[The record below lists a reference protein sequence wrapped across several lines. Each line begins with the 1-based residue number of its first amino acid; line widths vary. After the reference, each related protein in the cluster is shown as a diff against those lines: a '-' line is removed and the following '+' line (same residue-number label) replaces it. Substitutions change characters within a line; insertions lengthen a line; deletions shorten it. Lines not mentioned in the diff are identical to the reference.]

1 MKRSVMLMHPRCVQ
15 KLQYLTGGGDR
26 PYTIGLALSLAQQGI
41 PIDFIGSDE
50 IDEPSL
56 RVNPHIR
63 FLNLRGDQRPTAPV
77 VTKVARVTRYY
88 VRLLLYALTAKPRV
102 FHILWNN
109 KFELLDRTLVTL
121 FYRSLGKRVVL
132 TVHNVNV
139 RSRDGNDNWLNRQTL
154 RIQYHLCDHLFV
166 HTKLMK
172 DELQQTFGISAG
184 RISVIPFG
192 INNTVPDTPLT
203 CADARRA
210 LGLKATDKAMLFFG
224 NIAPY
229 KGLEYLA
236 EALKLVEDSVPDCR
250 LVIAGRPKGA
260 ESYWES
266 IRDRITALTLD
277 RVVTQR
283 IEYVPDADTEIY
295 FKGTD
300 VLLLPYT
307 HVFQSGVLFLG
318 YNYGL
323 PVIATDVASLKD
335 DVVEGRT
342 GFVCP
347 ARDPVA
353 LARTIEQYF
362 SSDLYYELTAR
373 RVEIRTVARERYSWA
388 TVGEITKTVYD
399 GLAKGDGFLNPTVG

>member
-1 MKRSVMLMHPRCVQ
+1 MRSEVAV
-15 KLQYLTGGGDR
+15 LTGGGDR
-26 PYTIGLALSLAQQGI
+26 PYAIGLALSLAQQGI

-121 FYRSLGKRVVL
+121 YYRSLGKRVVL

-154 RIQYHLCDHLFV
+154 RIQYYLCDHLFV
-166 HTKLMK
+166 HTKIMK

-192 INNTVPDTPLT
+192 INNTVPDTTLT
-203 CADARRA
+203 YADARRR
-210 LGLKATDKAMLFFG
+210 LGLEAADKTILFFG

-229 KGLEYLA
+229 KGLEYLV
-236 EALKLVEDSVPDCR
+236 EALKLVEDRLPDCR

-266 IRDRITALTLD
+266 IRQRISVLHLD
-277 RVVTQR
+277 SMVTQR
-283 IEYVPDADTEIY
+283 IEYVPDAETEVF
-295 FKGTD
+295 FKAAD
-300 VLLLPYT
+300 VLVLPYI
-307 HVFQSGVLFLG
+307 HVFQSGVLFLA
-318 YNYGL
+318 YNFGL
-323 PVIATDVASLKD
+323 PAIASDVASMKE
-335 DVVEGRT
+335 DVVEGCT
-342 GFVCP
+342 GFVCRP
-347 ARDPVA
+347 QDPVA
-353 LARTIEQYF
+353 LAATIERYLLQR
-362 SSDLYYELTAR
+362 SILCADRSA
-373 RVEIRTVARERYSWA
+373 ERDSTICTPA
-388 TVGEITKTVYD
+388 
-399 GLAKGDGFLNPTVG
+399 LFLENRG